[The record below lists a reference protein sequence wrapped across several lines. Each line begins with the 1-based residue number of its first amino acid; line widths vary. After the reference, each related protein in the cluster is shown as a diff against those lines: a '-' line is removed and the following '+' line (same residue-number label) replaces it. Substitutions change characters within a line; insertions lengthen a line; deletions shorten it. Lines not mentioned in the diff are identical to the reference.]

1 MLDDQPVVPC
11 DGPTTINFTGS
22 QFYSGLL
29 PGVHTFTVAAFVD
42 VNGQPQIVDQT
53 PETFTWTMVKP
64 IVVDTS
70 IDSAIDGNDD
80 PVENLSST
88 TSTDINFTFSGQ
100 ITPEDTEVL
109 NQGFYCMLD
118 DQPVVPCDGPKTIN
132 FTGSQFYSGL
142 FPGVHTFTVA
152 AFVDVNGQPQIVDQ
166 TPETFTW
173 TMVPI
178 VVDTSIDSAIDGND
192 HPVENLS
199 STTSTDIN
207 FTFSGQITP
216 EDTEV
221 LNQGFYCMLDD
232 QPVVPCDGM

>member
-1 MLDDQPVVPC
+1 M
-11 DGPTTINFTGS
+11 TINFTGS

-53 PETFTWTMVKP
+53 PETFTWTIIP

-118 DQPVVPCDGPKTIN
+118 DQPVVPCDGRQLST
-132 FTGSQFYSGL
+132 SL
-142 FPGVHTFTVA
+142 V
-152 AFVDVNGQPQIVDQ
+152 VN
-166 TPETFTW
+166 
-173 TMVPI
+173 
-178 VVDTSIDSAIDGND
+178 SILVYFLVFI
-192 HPVENLS
+192 PL
-199 STTSTDIN
+199 
-207 FTFSGQITP
+207 Q
-216 EDTEV
+216 
-221 LNQGFYCMLDD
+221 
-232 QPVVPCDGM
+232 